1 MFFNLA
7 LHNDGFTLVL
17 ALTVSLLFI
26 VITHAKEKRDER
38 KRA

>member
-1 MFFNLA
+1 MLFNMA
-7 LHNDGFTLVL
+7 LHTQGFHEVL